1 MRMGKPPGMI
11 ERLGP
16 SPEIDREKQ
25 MAENPMTPKAEK
37 GMYVVIII
45 VCIILFALVGIGLHI
60 PTGG

>member
-25 MAENPMTPKAEK
+25 MAENPMPPKVEK
-37 GMYVVIII
+37 GMYIVVII
-45 VCIILFALVGIGLHI
+45 VCILLFALVGIGLHI